1 MTKLL
6 QVRGLTKT
14 FGAVQAVAGI
24 DFDIEQGHCVA
35 LLGPN
40 GAGKTTTIR
49 MITGLL
55 KQTTGQMDFHGIEE
69 AGSQRS
75 LIGYLPQSPT
85 FYNWMTGFEYVV
97 YAGKLCGLQP
107 TVAKTRAKELLD
119 RVGLKDA
126 AKRKVGTYSGGMK
139 QRLGLAQA
147 LVHGPKLLVMD
158 EPVSALDPLGRREVL
173 DILRDLKQETTVLF
187 STHVLHDAEE
197 LCDDVIIIRNGQ
209 VALQGNIST
218 IRNDHRKPIIEL
230 QIEKDDLSER
240 WLTSYTELIRTAA
253 PQSKLSALF
262 TNVEQQAGVYRFTVT
277 EVDEARQFLLDE
289 IAKNQVKVSRLE
301 MGHFSLED
309 LFMKVVNE

>member
-55 KQTTGQMDFHGIEE
+55 KQTTGRMDFHGVEE

-75 LIGYLPQSPT
+75 IIGYLPQSPT

-173 DILRDLKQETTVLF
+173 DILRELKQETTVLF

-262 TNVEQQAGVYRFTVT
+262 TNVEKQAGVYRFTVT

-309 LFMKVVNE
+309 LFMKVVSE